1 VPDYCTC
8 GAQLPPDARF
18 CHKCGKPQY
27 DYPGV
32 QDTDHVQAPPPLPPP
47 LPTAPP
53 VAAEINFR
61 NATAVR
67 ISLAAA
73 GLAMM
78 FFLLTGPLL
87 YPILPLI
94 VGFFFAGFVATLW
107 YGRRTGQ
114 RLSLSS
120 GARLGWIT
128 GIFSFGMFVAILT
141 AILVAISTQGG
152 FVNFY
157 KKHMPQQDPNV
168 EQVIKIF
175 SDPSG
180 ALQVMVLG
188 LVFLF
193 VVLTT
198 LPMLGGVVGA
208 KVSERRV

>member
-1 VPDYCTC
+1 M
-8 GAQLPPDARF
+8 
-18 CHKCGKPQY
+18 
-27 DYPGV
+27 
-32 QDTDHVQAPPPLPPP
+32 
-47 LPTAPP
+47 
-53 VAAEINFR
+53 AEINFR

-67 ISLAAA
+67 ISLTAA

-87 YPILPLI
+87 YPILPLV
-94 VGFFFAGFVATLW
+94 VGFFLAGFMATLW

-114 RLSLSS
+114 RVSVSS

-128 GIFSFGMFVAILT
+128 GIFSFGMFVAIIT
-141 AILVAISTQGG
+141 AILVAVSTQGG
-152 FVNFY
+152 LVNFY
-157 KKHMPQQDPNV
+157 KKHMPPQDPNV
-168 EQVIKIF
+168 EQVIKVF

-180 ALQVMVLG
+180 AVQVMVLG

-208 KVSERRV
+208 KISERRV